1 LRKEVGKMGYL
12 VIGIVFIV
20 LALSAALKPHTG
32 HA

>member
-1 LRKEVGKMGYL
+1 MAYL

-20 LALSAALKPHTG
+20 LEVVAAVRMRAG